1 LKRQEEILNGGKT
14 PVQETRGWDEDK
26 QKTVTQRIKEE
37 ANDYR
42 YFPEPD
48 IPPIRFTQ
56 NQISNIKSQIPELPD
71 LKLTRFINEYGLFK
85 YYAEILTREK
95 EVADYF
101 EETIRASRQVSSIKY
116 QVLSKK
122 NDSIPNTKYKI
133 HNTKLEGCLSLPNIW
148 GEIARKPSITLSYLD
163 KKGKNHTKTFKGLFS
178 VIIQHEV
185 DHLNGIL
192 FPKKVLEQ
200 KGKLYKSH
208 KNEKGEDVFEKI
220 EI

>member
-1 LKRQEEILNGGKT
+1 MLKIIAAPNSILSQTAK
-14 PVQETRGWDEDK
+14 PC
-26 QKTVTQRIKEE
+26 TVYGAR
-37 ANDYR
+37 
-42 YFPEPD
+42 
-48 IPPIRFTQ
+48 
-56 NQISNIKSQIPELPD
+56 QIPKINANI
-71 LKLTRFINEYGLFK
+71 LKLIEEMKKTLLSAKDPEGVGLAAPQVGKALQLFITKPTPKSKITAFINPK
-85 YYAEILTREK
+85 I
-95 EVADYF
+95 
-101 EETIRASRQVSSIKY
+101 VSSIKY